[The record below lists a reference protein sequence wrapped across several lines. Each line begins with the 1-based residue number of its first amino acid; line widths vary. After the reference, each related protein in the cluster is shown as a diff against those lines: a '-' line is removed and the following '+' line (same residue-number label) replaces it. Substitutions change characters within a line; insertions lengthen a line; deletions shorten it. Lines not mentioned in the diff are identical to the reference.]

1 MNPLLINSARAAA
14 GVGWRFTLCV
24 ALAGCA
30 TGPNNVQV
38 QLPAYTAPSA
48 GATVRG
54 MVQVEP
60 VREARRDAVGQLV
73 GQRTGLGGM
82 SMGQIELNP
91 SPTVAT
97 TAMLQAELKG
107 KGFTLSDAG
116 APARVATRI
125 TRFQVQTPATALYWD
140 INGAIDLEIDATGP
154 GGRQHAASYQVQCTN
169 RTYAWPS
176 EELIAKVLDGCLKE
190 LGSRIRADSA
200 LASTLAA
207 P

>member
-60 VREARRDAVGQLV
+60 VREARREEVGEVDSVAARDKADSGRATAPLRIAEGAAVLDTSGH
-73 GQRTGLGGM
+73 T
-82 SMGQIELNP
+82 IESGVEAALEIL
-91 SPTVAT
+91 ARQGF
-97 TAMLQAELKG
+97 AM
-107 KGFTLSDAG
+107 
-116 APARVATRI
+116 PAR
-125 TRFQVQTPATALYWD
+125 
-140 INGAIDLEIDATGP
+140 
-154 GGRQHAASYQVQCTN
+154 
-169 RTYAWPS
+169 
-176 EELIAKVLDGCLKE
+176 
-190 LGSRIRADSA
+190 
-200 LASTLAA
+200 
-207 P
+207 